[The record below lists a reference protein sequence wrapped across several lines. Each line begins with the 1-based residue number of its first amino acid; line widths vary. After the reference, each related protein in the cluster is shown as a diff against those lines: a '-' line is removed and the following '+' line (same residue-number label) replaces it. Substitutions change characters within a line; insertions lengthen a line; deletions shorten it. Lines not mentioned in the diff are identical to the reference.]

1 MEMRVLTMIR
11 FKVWV
16 WISIMLL
23 TINTT
28 PPCINRRIMQTRDL
42 RTSLA
47 LLEADIVLGNYSSVM
62 LIGMIKSPN
71 SRPSLLGAEGVDF
84 LLVAL
89 SMVKAVVLGL
99 LANPTLWGNRT

>member
-1 MEMRVLTMIR
+1 MIR
-11 FKVWV
+11 FKVRV
-16 WISIMLL
+16 WTSIMLL

-47 LLEADIVLGNYSSVM
+47 LLEAGIVLGNYSSVM

-71 SRPSLLGAEGVDF
+71 SRPTLLEADGVDF
-84 LLVAL
+84 LIVTL
-89 SMVKAVVLGL
+89 SAVEAVVSGL
-99 LANPTLWGNRT
+99 LANPTLWGSRT